1 MIKGKKGKRGMRRK
15 VIFLFM
21 IFLCVG
27 NEAAAVSKRCQ
38 KICYPKTGLHNAF
51 DKLGYAIEDM
61 LLLNVYLFSITS
73 AKVLTSFTP
82 FYLSARM
89 IDEDIQKTF
98 YDRIC
103 HTNIYQLPNTCHQV
117 AQNGVGVPMVVLS
130 TMALWAPDNE
140 LRKTARMFA
149 LGLPFVHWGK
159 DLIKTLD
166 TNICLRPWNEHF
178 SSVKRS
184 TGGFPSGHMANVTY
198 MTALFGMR
206 HGWKWAVPLSLF
218 SAFVFT
224 DFLNC
229 NRHYLSQ
236 LIAGVGFGLLYAF
249 SADAVIKRR
258 SALDMQIKCGMTDQG
273 GINASIACSF

>member
-1 MIKGKKGKRGMRRK
+1 MWRR
-15 VIFLFM
+15 VLFLFM
-21 IFLCVG
+21 IFLCG
-27 NEAAAVSKRCQ
+27 NEAATASKKCKK
-38 KICYPKTGLHNAF
+38 KICYQQTGFHDAF
-51 DKLGYAIEDM
+51 NKLGYAIEDM

-73 AKVLTSFTP
+73 AKIITSFTP

-89 IDEDIQKTF
+89 IDEDLQKTF

-103 HTNIYQLPNTCHQV
+103 HTNIYQLPKKCHEI
-117 AQNGVGVPMVVLS
+117 AQKGVGAPMVILS
-130 TMALWAPDNE
+130 TMALWAPDVE

-206 HGWKWAVPLSLF
+206 HGWKWAVPLSFF

-258 SALDMQIKCGMTDQG
+258 SAWGLQFKCGLNEQG
-273 GINASIACSF
+273 GINTSIACSF